1 VYYICK
7 KTYIKYC
14 KVAIIREITNLL
26 KELNISNIQN
36 NNKMV
41 CLNIKRKAKYFKD
54 EATTLDLMFRSLS
67 KDNQALFN
75 KYSYIYNF

>member
-1 VYYICK
+1 MYYVYK
-7 KTYIKYC
+7 KTYIKYY
-14 KVAIIREITNLL
+14 KVTTIREIINLL
-26 KELNISNIQN
+26 KELDISNVQN
-36 NNKMV
+36 NNKTV

-54 EATTLDLMFRSLS
+54 EATTLDLIFRSLS